1 MCTDERGG
9 RARRLRNEE
18 DGCDLRRETMDPS
31 LKENLIGLISSRRS
45 IRRFTSSAVPHRVID
60 RVLGLATL
68 APSAH
73 NAQPWRFV
81 VIEKGET
88 RVRLVEEMAQ
98 LFQNDLAKD
107 RLPAEEIK
115 KRVSSSRGRLLDAP
129 ILILV
134 CLTMEDMQRYEDKRR
149 AEAEYLMAVQ
159 SVGAAIQ
166 NLILVAHAEG
176 LGSCW
181 MCAPLFCRDAV
192 KTVLDLPEAFDPQ
205 AFIVIGFRGEEPGT
219 PKRKPLREVVL
230 RK

>member
-9 RARRLRNEE
+9 RARRLRNKE

-45 IRRFTSSAVPHRVID
+45 IRRFASSAVPHQVID
-60 RVLGLATL
+60 RALTVATL

-81 VIEKGET
+81 VIDKGEK
-88 RVRLVEEMAQ
+88 RARLVEEMAQ
-98 LFQNDLAKD
+98 LFQSDLMRD
-107 RLPAEEIK
+107 SLPPEEIK
-115 KRVSSSRGRLLDAP
+115 KRVSLSKDRVFNAP
-129 ILILV
+129 VLILV
-134 CLTMEDMQRYEDKRR
+134 CLTMEDMESYTDKRR
-149 AEAEYLMAVQ
+149 TEAEYLMAVQ

-166 NLILVAHAEG
+166 NLLLVAQTEG

-192 KTVLDLPEAFDPQ
+192 KTILSLPIAFDPQ
-205 AFIVIGFRGEEPGT
+205 AFVIVGVSDEEPVA
-219 PKRKPLREVVL
+219 PRRKPLKDVVM